1 MEGKTIVFDN
11 PDADKYSSVFA
22 TRGTVTVSPTEL
34 YDKLDVPEEMRATF
48 TVKPF
53 NPIAFEEMRR
63 VNSEAY
69 SYAKKYIESAG
80 HEYVPFVTTLDSL
93 NIAIDEFIDPTPD
106 DKIEEYA
113 TAINLKNE
121 LMEIWVAA
129 NCERDKHRDWN
140 KVFTIIEQHVET
152 VTNLITVNEDGEYES
167 YTGGVNMGTLFLL
180 PPAIAYWLDREV
192 QKVSKLT
199 DAEITSL

>member
-1 MEGKTIVFDN
+1 MEGKTIKFDN
-11 PDADKYSSVFA
+11 PDTEKYSNVFA

-34 YDKLDVPEEMRATF
+34 YNRLGVPEEMRATF

-63 VNSEAY
+63 VNSDAY
-69 SYAKKYIESAG
+69 SYVRKYIEDKG
-80 HEYVPFVTTLDSL
+80 HEYSAFVLTLDGL
-93 NIAIDEFIDPTPD
+93 QKAVDEFEDPAPEE
-106 DKIEEYA
+106 KLEEYA
-113 TAINLKNE
+113 TAIDLKDE
-121 LMEIWVAA
+121 LMVIWTAA
-129 NCERDKHRDWN
+129 NAERDTHRDWG
-140 KVFTIIEQHVET
+140 KAFTIIEEHVES
-152 VTNLITVNEDGEYES
+152 VTNLITGSEKNGYES

-180 PPAIAYWLDREV
+180 PPTIAYWLDREV